1 MLKYLNLIV
10 FTLLILIPKVHINS
24 QNLSVVINEI
34 LPDPEG
40 SDTGKEWIELKNL
53 SNSQINL
60 KGYKLENVNLDSG
73 SIRSI
78 LIPNDFIIPP
88 NSLGA
93 ITESSIPGLSIANIA
108 LGSGKLNLYNSKA
121 KLVLLSP
128 TSQVLNEFTYLEVR
142 SGKSIEPPGF
152 PNCIKNVVNELGN
165 TLGLENQNSLQIC
178 SSTLTGNFE
187 YSTDS
192 ETWSNDYSKYN
203 KQLFLKYIPS
213 ENIDVSIK
221 SITDNSYL
229 DQGANALPLTLPLTS
244 LIPRTYDLTV
254 TLITSFTNIEYV
266 FQESVTIGYN
276 IPRILYS
283 IDTINWSDTLD
294 LNVRA
299 GTKLFFKEE
308 NNIPTTIT
316 FNNEQL
322 QSPLLILEDLKPPV
336 LFSVGDENIQSE
348 SLNLKVIPE
357 LIISEIYPAPNS
369 EEKES
374 LSIRNIS
381 EYRIKKEVYL
391 TDNIDSPTQ
400 KKILIELDANEEQK
414 FYDIPSLNNSGDQI
428 YLFADNNL
436 IDHIFYTGSNTGD
449 ILLRSEGNSLPVE
462 MLKPKA
468 AIPLFSVSNIKKEKK
483 GTTARIQGT
492 ISYLSDT
499 FAYIQDGTGGIRVTG
514 DIKSFIQGSTY
525 EISGELS
532 ESLGEKKLVNVV
544 LLAEMPKTIVIP
556 TILDTSKLDSQLG
569 NLVEAEAEILASF
582 AKSFKIYDKLSV
594 SLSDY
599 EGFVRAK
606 GDMVS
611 FKGVLSKS
619 SSDSYQILPI
629 ELRKEDDEVLGSTI
643 SYPIAIIDPEQELET
658 TIAKIRSNG
667 INTLFV
673 AISLFVSFILFKFLR
688 NKFNILVLKFRLWRE
703 FRKMPQSPS
712 SERNTKSDIVS
723 VSS

>member
-1 MLKYLNLIV
+1 MLKYINLIV
-10 FTLLILIPKVHINS
+10 FTFLILFPKVQINS
-24 QNLSVVINEI
+24 QVLSDVINEI

-40 SDTGKEWIELKNL
+40 SDSGKEWIELKNL
-53 SNSQINL
+53 SDSTINL

-93 ITESSIPGLSIANIA
+93 ITELSIPGLSIPSIT

-128 TSQVLNEFTYLEVR
+128 SSQVLNEFTYLEIR
-142 SGKSIEPPGF
+142 SGKSIESPGF

-165 TLGLENQNSLQIC
+165 TLGLENQNILQIC
-178 SSTLTGNFE
+178 SSPLTGSFE

-192 ETWSNDYSKYN
+192 ETWSKDYSKYS
-203 KQLFLKYIPS
+203 KQLFLKYVPN

-221 SITDNSYL
+221 SITDISSQ
-229 DQGANALPLTLPLTS
+229 DQSAPSLPLTLPLTS
-244 LIPRTYDLTV
+244 LTPRTYDLTIV
-254 TLITSFTNIEYV
+254 LTTSFTNIEYV
-266 FQESVTIGYN
+266 FQESISIGYN
-276 IPRILYS
+276 IPKMLFS
-283 IDTINWSDTLD
+283 IDNINWSDTLD
-294 LNVRA
+294 LNVSA
-299 GTKLFFKEE
+299 GTKLYFKEE
-308 NNIPTTIT
+308 NNIPTTLT

-322 QSPLLILEDLKPPV
+322 QSPLLILEDLTPP
-336 LFSVGDENIQSE
+336 LHFIVGNENIQSE

-369 EEKES
+369 EEKEY

-381 EYRIKKEVYL
+381 EFRIKKEVYL

-400 KKILIELDANEEQK
+400 KKILIELDANEELK
-414 FYDIPSLNNSGDQI
+414 LFDIPSLNNSGDQV

-436 IDHIFYTGSNTGD
+436 IDHIFYNGSESGD
-449 ILLRSEGNSLPVE
+449 ILLRSESYSFPVE
-462 MLKPKA
+462 MMKPKA
-468 AIPLFSVSNIKKEKK
+468 TIPLFIVSNIKKERK

-492 ISYLSDT
+492 VSYLSDT
-499 FAYIQDGTGGIRVTG
+499 FAYIQDSTGGIRVTG
-514 DIKSFIQGSTY
+514 DIKGFIQSSTY
-525 EISGELS
+525 EITGELS

-544 LLAEMPKTIVIP
+544 VVDEMPKAIVVP

-569 NLVEAEAEILASF
+569 SLVEAEVEILANY
-582 AKSFKIYDKLSV
+582 ARSFKIYDKLSV

-599 EGFVRAK
+599 EGFDKAK

-611 FKGVLSKS
+611 FKGILIKS

-643 SYPIAIIDPEQELET
+643 SYPIAIIDPAQELET
-658 TIAKIRSNG
+658 TVAKIQSNG
-667 INTLFV
+667 INSLFV
-673 AISLFVSFILFKFLR
+673 AICLFVSFILFKFLR